1 MYLIVIRSLIATV
14 LLIGLSVAHANDKIA
29 YQNWAVE
36 IGPETTE
43 AYTANESASTFGLFC
58 GGTTCVFYLKPNLNC
73 VPNTKNS
80 VLMNTGITSA
90 ALGMQCTQIGQYY
103 FQILDPFDVVLNALK
118 TGDSIGFAV
127 ALQGGAF
134 SVARFSLQGALP
146 AIQKA
151 IDEAARKKMQPAPNQ
166 QMVPQNRPGFKDI
179 TL

>member
-1 MYLIVIRSLIATV
+1 MNNSLPNALQLKRVGLVAITLCATF
-14 LLIGLSVAHANDKIA
+14 S
-29 YQNWAVE
+29 Q
-36 IGPETTE
+36 P
-43 AYTANESASTFGLFC
+43 
-58 GGTTCVFYLKPNLNC
+58 
-73 VPNTKNS
+73 
-80 VLMNTGITSA
+80 
-90 ALGMQCTQIGQYY
+90 
-103 FQILDPFDVVLNALK
+103 LNALK

>member
-1 MYLIVIRSLIATV
+1 MRCFINRFILLSSLLAV
-14 LLIGLSVAHANDKIA
+14 FSLAHANDKIA

-134 SVARFSLQGALP
+134 SVTRFSLQGALP

-151 IDEAARKKMQPAPNQ
+151 IDEAARKKMQPVPNQ

>member
-14 LLIGLSVAHANDKIA
+14 LLIGLSVAYANDKIA

-73 VPNTKNS
+73 GPNTKNS

-151 IDEAARKKMQPAPNQ
+151 IDEAARKKMQPVPNQ

>member
-14 LLIGLSVAHANDKIA
+14 LLIGLSVAYANDKIA

-73 VPNTKNS
+73 APNTKNS

-134 SVARFSLQGALP
+134 SVARFSLHGALP

>member
-1 MYLIVIRSLIATV
+1 MYLIVIRSLIATA

-134 SVARFSLQGALP
+134 AVARFSLQGALP

>member
-14 LLIGLSVAHANDKIA
+14 LLIGLSVAYANDKIA

-134 SVARFSLQGALP
+134 SVTHFSLQGALP

>member
-134 SVARFSLQGALP
+134 SVTRFSLQGALP

-151 IDEAARKKMQPAPNQ
+151 IDEAARKKIQPAPNQ

>member
-73 VPNTKNS
+73 APNTKNS

-118 TGDSIGFAV
+118 AGDSIGFAV

-134 SVARFSLQGALP
+134 SVTRFSLQGALP

>member
-73 VPNTKNS
+73 GPNTKNS

-151 IDEAARKKMQPAPNQ
+151 IDEAARKKMQPVPNQ

>member
-134 SVARFSLQGALP
+134 SVTRFSLQGALP

-151 IDEAARKKMQPAPNQ
+151 IDEAARKKMQPVPNQ

>member
-73 VPNTKNS
+73 APNTKNS

-134 SVARFSLQGALP
+134 SVTHFSLQGALP

>member
-14 LLIGLSVAHANDKIA
+14 LLIGLSVAHANYKIA

-151 IDEAARKKMQPAPNQ
+151 IDEAARKKMQPVPNQ
-166 QMVPQNRPGFKDI
+166 QMVPQNLPGFKDI

>member
-73 VPNTKNS
+73 GPNTKNS

-103 FQILDPFDVVLNALK
+103 FQILDPFDVVLNAFK

-134 SVARFSLQGALP
+134 SVTRFSLQGALP

-151 IDEAARKKMQPAPNQ
+151 IDEAARKKIQPAPNQ

>member
-14 LLIGLSVAHANDKIA
+14 LLIGLSVVFANDKIA

-134 SVARFSLQGALP
+134 SVTRFSLQGALP

-151 IDEAARKKMQPAPNQ
+151 IDEAARKKMQPVPNQ

>member
-73 VPNTKNS
+73 GPNTKNS

-134 SVARFSLQGALP
+134 SVTRFSLQGALP

-151 IDEAARKKMQPAPNQ
+151 IDEAARKKMQPVPNQ

>member
-14 LLIGLSVAHANDKIA
+14 LLIGLSVAYANDKIA

>member
-14 LLIGLSVAHANDKIA
+14 LLIGLSVAYANDKIA

-134 SVARFSLQGALP
+134 SVTRFSLQGALP

-151 IDEAARKKMQPAPNQ
+151 IDEAARKKMQPVPNQ

>member
-14 LLIGLSVAHANDKIA
+14 LLIGLSVAYANDKIA

-134 SVARFSLQGALP
+134 SVTRFSLQGALP

-151 IDEAARKKMQPAPNQ
+151 IDEAARRKMQPVPNQ

>member
-73 VPNTKNS
+73 APNTKNS

-134 SVARFSLQGALP
+134 SVTRFSLQGALP

-151 IDEAARKKMQPAPNQ
+151 IDEAARKKMQPVPNQ

>member
-134 SVARFSLQGALP
+134 SVTRFSLQGALP

-166 QMVPQNRPGFKDI
+166 QMAPQNRPGFKDI

>member
-151 IDEAARKKMQPAPNQ
+151 IDEAARKKMQPVPNQ

>member
-73 VPNTKNS
+73 APNTKNS

-134 SVARFSLQGALP
+134 SVTRFSLQGALP

>member
-14 LLIGLSVAHANDKIA
+14 LLIGLSVAYANDKIA

-134 SVARFSLQGALP
+134 SVTRFSLQGALP

>member
-134 SVARFSLQGALP
+134 SVTRFSLQGALP

>member
-73 VPNTKNS
+73 APNTKNS

-90 ALGMQCTQIGQYY
+90 ALGMQCTHIGQYY

-118 TGDSIGFAV
+118 AGDSIGFAV

-134 SVARFSLQGALP
+134 SVTRFSLQGALP

>member
-29 YQNWAVE
+29 CQNWAVE

-73 VPNTKNS
+73 APNTKNS

-134 SVARFSLQGALP
+134 SVTRFSLQGALP

-151 IDEAARKKMQPAPNQ
+151 IDEAARKKMQPVPNQ

>member
-134 SVARFSLQGALP
+134 SVTHFSLQGALP

>member
-58 GGTTCVFYLKPNLNC
+58 GGTTCVFYLKTNLNC

-90 ALGMQCTQIGQYY
+90 ALGMQCTQIGQFY

-134 SVARFSLQGALP
+134 SVTRFSLQGALP

-151 IDEAARKKMQPAPNQ
+151 IDEAARKKMQPVPNQ

>member
-118 TGDSIGFAV
+118 AGDSIGFAV

-134 SVARFSLQGALP
+134 SVTRFSLQGALP

>member
-118 TGDSIGFAV
+118 
-127 ALQGGAF
+127 L
-134 SVARFSLQGALP
+134 SL
-146 AIQKA
+146 IH
-151 IDEAARKKMQPAPNQ
+151 I
-166 QMVPQNRPGFKDI
+166 
-179 TL
+179 

>member
-14 LLIGLSVAHANDKIA
+14 LLIGLSVAYANDKIA

-118 TGDSIGFAV
+118 AGDSIGFAV

-134 SVARFSLQGALP
+134 SVTRFSLQGALP

>member
-14 LLIGLSVAHANDKIA
+14 LLIGLSVDHANDKIA

-134 SVARFSLQGALP
+134 SVTRFSLQGALP

-151 IDEAARKKMQPAPNQ
+151 IDEAARKKMQPVPNQ